1 MAYPVGGNEL
11 AARTVKVNIPLFLV
25 SIVIGVSV
33 ASYFLAL
40 PEGHP
45 LIALREKIETSATLI
60 CTWILLYSLVT
71 LALWHTRRMV
81 TLKYTRDFYVSGVTL
96 TLLIILILIYL
107 AAGRSTFDM
116 IYSYTAAYI
125 SAGAIFSWIYFTWGT
140 FQRVKI
146 FNIETTALFITW
158 LFTVMRQQTSLITYI
173 PVLDDIG
180 YWVETALAQGAIWAL
195 YISAGVSIVI
205 LAIRAF
211 LGRERAP
218 FELGV

>member
-1 MAYPVGGNEL
+1 L
-11 AARTVKVNIPLFLV
+11 AARTVKINIPLFIA
-25 SIVIGVSV
+25 SIIIGISV
-33 ASYFLAL
+33 ATYFLVL

-45 LIALREKIETSATLI
+45 LTVLREEIETSATLI
-60 CTWILLYSLVT
+60 CTWIMLYSLMV
-71 LALWHTRRMV
+71 LALWHARRMMM
-81 TLKYTRDFYVSGVTL
+81 LKYTRDFYVSGITL
-96 TLLIILILIYL
+96 GLFVVLVLTYL
-107 AAGRSTFDM
+107 AAGRPTFDM
-116 IYSYTAAYI
+116 IYNYTAAYI

-173 PVLDDIG
+173 PILDDIG

-195 YISAGVSIVI
+195 YISAGVSIIV
-205 LAIRAF
+205 LVMRAF